1 MRSTELTYRH
11 LFSGIIAITAV
22 VAANLLA
29 VETEDGGAEARRVD
43 ARNASEIPAAP
54 APITG
59 IRGPDLDNV
68 ASVEYLDDIELVVPV
83 LNRPEPRLPDLPEI
97 DSPWLGDGIMP
108 APTTEIRVDPPTIS
122 AEAADL
128 DAPSLEVPV
137 IERPELPALPAVR

>member
-11 LFSGIIAITAV
+11 LFSGVIAITAV

-29 VETEDGGAEARRVD
+29 VETENTETEARAAD
-43 ARNASEIPAAP
+43 ANHAVEIPAAP

-97 DSPWLGDGIMP
+97 DSPWLGNGIMA
-108 APTTEIRVDPPTIS
+108 APTTVIEVDPPDLDATI
-122 AEAADL
+122 DL
-128 DAPSLEVPV
+128 DAPSIEVPV
-137 IERPELPALPAVR
+137 IERPELPAPPSVR